1 MQRHPIKES
10 PRDGTAII
18 LEDDASGT
26 YDVAHWSTKADQW
39 LGENGEPTKITPTHW
54 YPLARDQYLLRE
66 DERSRKQSRRGRAR
80 RLAVS
85 SITLTLVATVLV
97 VTHFRAEVMAYVA
110 RYAGH
115 EDKLITA
122 QESRSANQ
130 GSLISNSV
138 ALQRA
143 EADQTT
149 APAEAQQAARVQQT
163 AVVSVPEAQLSL
175 KADRAEAAAQEPDET
190 RRAIE
195 GLDVQRWAQAEAAQ
209 SARSLEEEG
218 KKAAALALEVTAAR
232 KELTASTA
240 QYRQAM
246 DEERAR
252 SAALASEL
260 EMTRRE
266 IETQAAQ
273 SQKAFGEA
281 VQQKQAA
288 EAAIAHLQQSL
299 QQEQKKTAAL
309 MQEAKAAQATMTAAE
324 PQRRALDEA
333 QARAAALASELAGTQ
348 REIETRATQSQ
359 KAVDVAVQQ
368 KQAAETTAAELRR
381 SLQQERDKTSAMAR
395 DLASMQRPTGESVAV
410 RRSANGSVV
419 PVTRAANSES
429 PKAAGGLG
437 NEEAAKLIALASALL
452 SQGNIGA
459 ARIVLE
465 RASESGNAKASFML
479 AETYDPVILSAW
491 GTRGTR
497 GEAAKA
503 REYYAKAH
511 TGGIQEAK
519 HRTRRVAPVRGS
531 GFCSRIDVGKRL
543 PLAIKRG

>member
-1 MQRHPIKES
+1 M
-10 PRDGTAII
+10 
-18 LEDDASGT
+18 
-26 YDVAHWSTKADQW
+26 
-39 LGENGEPTKITPTHW
+39 
-54 YPLARDQYLLRE
+54 
-66 DERSRKQSRRGRAR
+66 
-80 RLAVS
+80 
-85 SITLTLVATVLV
+85 LV

-110 RYAGH
+110 RYASH
-115 EDKLITA
+115 EDKLITE

-195 GLDVQRWAQAEAAQ
+195 GLDVQRWAEAEAAQ

-240 QYRQAM
+240 QHRQAM

-260 EMTRRE
+260 ETTRRE

-281 VQQKQAA
+281 VQQKAA
-288 EAAIAHLQQSL
+288 EAAIAQLQQSL

-348 REIETRATQSQ
+348 REIETRAAQSQ

-381 SLQQERDKTSAMAR
+381 SLQQERDKTSAMAL
-395 DLASMQRPTGESVAV
+395 DLASMQRTTGESVAV
-410 RRSANGSVV
+410 RRSANGNVV

-465 RASESGNAKASFML
+465 RASENGNAKASFML

-519 HRTRRVAPVRGS
+519 
-531 GFCSRIDVGKRL
+531 DRL
-543 PLAIKRG
+543 DALRQ

>member
-1 MQRHPIKES
+1 MTSLTGRLRRTNGSVK
-10 PRDGTAII
+10 TA
-18 LEDDASGT
+18 S
-26 YDVAHWSTKADQW
+26 Q
-39 LGENGEPTKITPTHW
+39 P
-54 YPLARDQYLLRE
+54 
-66 DERSRKQSRRGRAR
+66 RSRRPIGIHWRAINISCEKTKGPASNHGA
-80 RLAVS
+80 AVHGDLPSS

-115 EDKLITA
+115 EDKLITE

-149 APAEAQQAARVQQT
+149 APAEAQQAARVQQA

-175 KADRAEAAAQEPDET
+175 KADRAGALSQEPDEI

-195 GLDVQRWAQAEAAQ
+195 GLDVQRWAEAEAAQ

-240 QYRQAM
+240 QHRQAM

-260 EMTRRE
+260 ETTRRE

-288 EAAIAHLQQSL
+288 EAAIAQLQQSL
-299 QQEQKKTAAL
+299 QQEQKKTTAL

-333 QARAAALASELAGTQ
+333 QARAAALASELA
-348 REIETRATQSQ
+348 REHSARSRPEPRS
-359 KAVDVAVQQ
+359 
-368 KQAAETTAAELRR
+368 RR
-381 SLQQERDKTSAMAR
+381 RP
-395 DLASMQRPTGESVAV
+395 SM
-410 RRSANGSVV
+410 
-419 PVTRAANSES
+419 
-429 PKAAGGLG
+429 
-437 NEEAAKLIALASALL
+437 
-452 SQGNIGA
+452 
-459 ARIVLE
+459 
-465 RASESGNAKASFML
+465 
-479 AETYDPVILSAW
+479 
-491 GTRGTR
+491 
-497 GEAAKA
+497 
-503 REYYAKAH
+503 
-511 TGGIQEAK
+511 
-519 HRTRRVAPVRGS
+519 
-531 GFCSRIDVGKRL
+531 
-543 PLAIKRG
+543 